1 MRLIELMHKIASL
14 PPRVV
19 LTRMTGKVFAAW
31 RSREARKHDQHAPT
45 YAQEADVPRGELFR
59 YVTMPTLTGTEEL
72 QEQGRAAAAEM
83 YLTHRFDLLGSGWVE
98 ARHGTKCRGVGGH
111 RYDPVNSMH
120 PLTIDPCGNWLE
132 NRINPANLE
141 HAKHIWS
148 LVQQPYV
155 PIDWQLDFKSG
166 YRWSENT
173 WSRDIRYGDTPGADV
188 KVPWEL
194 ARMQHLPQLAMA
206 EGFPA
211 ERIAIEFRNQVL
223 DFMATNPPRF
233 GVNWVCTMDV
243 AIRAANITL
252 AYDLLRSRGVSFDA
266 AFMALLRRS
275 LQEHG
280 KHIIE
285 HLEWSPS
292 LRSNHYLAN
301 LAGLLFIAAYM
312 PVTWHTSA
320 WLALAIQELGREW
333 LLQFGADGGNFEGST
348 AYHRLSAE
356 ILVYAAALAEG
367 LPEEKWRAM
376 QEYDPRAITG
386 PVTLA
391 PSPMTY
397 YPRRGKEHGTPF
409 PPACWERLSR
419 MRDFTDMINGTR
431 GVRPQIGD
439 NDSGRFFK
447 LWPVWRRLPKAK
459 AAERFHNLHSQTENS
474 DGTDVCWMERQGHAG
489 HLVAA
494 TDALMGRTDAPGWTA
509 EQRAEAALIR
519 SLANLAP
526 THPVPPPPPIEGHFR
541 FFRQFG
547 LYSYRIN
554 ALSMLLRCGP
564 VGQSGN
570 GGHAH
575 NDQLSLTVAVGG
587 TQVFI
592 DPGTF
597 LYTPL
602 PEERNRF
609 RSTRMHN
616 TLFREGVEQNRW
628 LPGVAGLFSMFG
640 AVDGRVTEATPDRWI
655 GEHLSQ
661 QGVHR
666 RTMTFN
672 AVGFEAHEFM
682 PGSGSKV
689 MALHLANGTD
699 VTLRGAEAR
708 INTRH
713 YTLVLRAVGV
723 GMPSPWAIQE
733 SLYSPAYGW
742 REASRVLLL
751 SFTGAELRWSLG
763 VETR

>member
-19 LTRMTGKVFAAW
+19 LTRIADRVLATW
-31 RSREARKHDQHAPT
+31 RSREARKHDLHSPT
-45 YAQEADVPRGELFR
+45 YAPDADIPRGELFR
-59 YVTMPTLTGTEEL
+59 YVTTPSLTDAEEL
-72 QEQGRAAAAEM
+72 QKQGRAAATEM
-83 YLTHRFDLLGSGWVE
+83 YLAHRFDLLGSGWVE
-98 ARHGTKCRGVGGH
+98 VCHGTKCRGVGGH
-111 RYDPVNSMH
+111 RYAPDHSMRPH
-120 PLTIDPCGNWLE
+120 AIDTRGSWLE

-141 HAKHIWS
+141 QAKRIWT
-148 LVQQPYV
+148 LIQQPYV
-155 PIDWQLDFKSG
+155 PIDWQLDFKTG
-166 YRWSENT
+166 YRWSEST
-173 WSRDIRYGDTPGADV
+173 WSRDIKYGDKPGVDV

-194 ARMQHLPQLAMA
+194 ARMQHLPQLAVA
-206 EGFPA
+206 DGLSV
-211 ERIAIEFRNQVL
+211 ERVSVEFRNQVL

-275 LQEHG
+275 LHEHG

-285 HLEWSPS
+285 HLEWSPH

-301 LAGLLFIAAYM
+301 LAGLMFIAAYL

-333 LLQFGADGGNFEGST
+333 LLQFGTDGGNFEGST

-356 ILVYAAALAEG
+356 MLVYAAALAEG
-367 LPEEKWRAM
+367 LPEEKWRAL
-376 QEYDPRAITG
+376 QEYDPRAITS

-391 PSPMTY
+391 PSPMSY
-397 YPRRGKEHGTPF
+397 YPRRWKEHGTPF

-419 MRDFTDMINGTR
+419 MRDFTEMISGTR

-447 LWPVWRRLPKAK
+447 LWPVWRRLPTDKAC
-459 AAERFHNLHSQTENS
+459 ERFHNLQDTTDNA
-474 DGTDVCWMERQGHAG
+474 DRTDVCWMERQGRLE

-494 TDALMGRTDAPGWTA
+494 TDALMGRADAPGWTA
-509 EQRAEAALIR
+509 EQRAEAAVIR

-526 THPVPPPPPIEGHFR
+526 THPVPNPPPVEGHFR

-547 LYSYRIN
+547 LYGYRIN
-554 ALSMLLRCGP
+554 ALSILLRCGP
-564 VGQSGN
+564 VGQNGN

-575 NDQLSLTVAVGG
+575 NDQLSLTVAIGV

-609 RSTRMHN
+609 RSTPMHN
-616 TLFREGVEQNRW
+616 TVFREGVEQNRW
-628 LPGVAGLFSMFG
+628 LPGLTGLFSMLG

-655 GEHLSQ
+655 GEHINP
-661 QGVHR
+661 QGLHR
-666 RTMTFN
+666 RTVMLN
-672 AVGFEAHEFM
+672 AVGFEAHEFV
-682 PGSGSKV
+682 PGSGTKIMS
-689 MALHLANGTD
+689 LHLANGID
-699 VTLRGAEAR
+699 VILRGAEAR

-713 YTLVLRAVGV
+713 HTLVLRAVGI
-723 GMPSPWAIQE
+723 GKADPWTMQE

-742 REASRVLLL
+742 CETSRVLSL